1 MSLSESQNGNGGSL
15 LSTQKKPVE
24 IRPVHIGDMKIR
36 SKLKDCTE
44 KTLLQKNLEF
54 LRKVFYKI

>member
-1 MSLSESQNGNGGSL
+1 MSLSESQNGGSL

-36 SKLKDCTE
+36 SKLKACTQ
-44 KTLLQKNLEF
+44 KTLFK
-54 LRKVFYKI
+54 KMTS